1 MGDGRYGWEMA
12 RRKGEVSSKARH
24 VEARR
29 LDNAAHRKRLIVVDA
44 VLVDRLGD
52 VQSRI
57 CETAAI
63 SRAGSCPRRFRG
75 VSSQAQPQI
84 HFSTCCG
91 LTKEAS
97 RTYSDRQG
105 SNNAFQLFTLSL
117 TRTLLVSSGMTAH
130 LLGLSKHI
138 LHSRILHNHTL
149 HNRIL
154 HSRTEN
160 KANTIAGN

>member
-52 VQSRI
+52 VQSRV

-63 SRAGSCPRRFRG
+63 SRAGSCPRGSRG
-75 VSSQAQPQI
+75 FISG
-84 HFSTCCG
+84 T
-91 LTKEAS
+91 T
-97 RTYSDRQG
+97 
-105 SNNAFQLFTLSL
+105 SNSFLN
-117 TRTLLVSSGMTAH
+117 LLRSHKGDEKGIQWQTW
-130 LLGLSKHI
+130 I
-138 LHSRILHNHTL
+138 
-149 HNRIL
+149 
-154 HSRTEN
+154 
-160 KANTIAGN
+160 